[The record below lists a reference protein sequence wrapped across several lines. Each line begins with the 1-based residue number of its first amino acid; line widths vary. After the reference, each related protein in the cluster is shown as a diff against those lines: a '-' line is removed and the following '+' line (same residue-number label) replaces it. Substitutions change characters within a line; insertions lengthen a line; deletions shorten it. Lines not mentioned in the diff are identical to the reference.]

1 MSSRRKT
8 HGKYRNTPLATCLC
22 CESLRPR
29 PETPQA
35 VDPQACF
42 SAVFLTAHSPKEEA
56 QSPLNGEGG
65 GPSWTRTLVMGLVHG
80 GYMTRRY
87 HARRQSRQALLWR
100 VFYGSGELV
109 GQGSIVDVHKNGC
122 RISGRMP
129 VEVGSHLR
137 LCIWPTDNPT
147 DIVVAQG
154 TVRWAP
160 WT

>member
-1 MSSRRKT
+1 
-8 HGKYRNTPLATCLC
+8 
-22 CESLRPR
+22 
-29 PETPQA
+29 
-35 VDPQACF
+35 
-42 SAVFLTAHSPKEEA
+42 
-56 QSPLNGEGG
+56 
-65 GPSWTRTLVMGLVHG
+65 
-80 GYMTRRY
+80 MTRRY

-147 DIVVAQG
+147 NIVVAQG
-154 TVRWAP
+154 TVRWARGLEFGLLLDAHMP
-160 WT
+160 DLDELAHQLASVLGQNVVDRMPPPPPNVPYKPVGGGAENLPN

>member
-1 MSSRRKT
+1 
-8 HGKYRNTPLATCLC
+8 
-22 CESLRPR
+22 
-29 PETPQA
+29 
-35 VDPQACF
+35 
-42 SAVFLTAHSPKEEA
+42 
-56 QSPLNGEGG
+56 
-65 GPSWTRTLVMGLVHG
+65 
-80 GYMTRRY
+80 MTRRY

-154 TVRWAP
+154 IVRWARGLEFGLLLDAHMP
-160 WT
+160 DLDELARQLASVLGQNVVGTAPPTPGNVPYKPVGGGPESMPN

>member
-1 MSSRRKT
+1 
-8 HGKYRNTPLATCLC
+8 
-22 CESLRPR
+22 
-29 PETPQA
+29 
-35 VDPQACF
+35 
-42 SAVFLTAHSPKEEA
+42 
-56 QSPLNGEGG
+56 
-65 GPSWTRTLVMGLVHG
+65 
-80 GYMTRRY
+80 MTRRY

-154 TVRWAP
+154 IVRWARGLEFGLLLDAHMP
-160 WT
+160 DLDELARQLASVLGQNVVGTAPPAPGNVPYKPVGGGPESMPN

>member
-1 MSSRRKT
+1 
-8 HGKYRNTPLATCLC
+8 
-22 CESLRPR
+22 
-29 PETPQA
+29 
-35 VDPQACF
+35 
-42 SAVFLTAHSPKEEA
+42 
-56 QSPLNGEGG
+56 
-65 GPSWTRTLVMGLVHG
+65 
-80 GYMTRRY
+80 MTRRY

-154 TVRWAP
+154 TVRWARGLEFGLLLDGHMP
-160 WT
+160 DLDELARQLASVLGQNAAVGSVPPPPANVPYKPVGGGPESSPTR

>member
-1 MSSRRKT
+1 
-8 HGKYRNTPLATCLC
+8 
-22 CESLRPR
+22 
-29 PETPQA
+29 
-35 VDPQACF
+35 
-42 SAVFLTAHSPKEEA
+42 
-56 QSPLNGEGG
+56 
-65 GPSWTRTLVMGLVHG
+65 
-80 GYMTRRY
+80 MTRRY

-122 RISGRMP
+122 RISGCMP

-154 TVRWAP
+154 TVRWARGLEFGLLLDAHMP
-160 WT
+160 DLDELARQLASVLGQNVVGTGLPPPANVPYKPVGGGPESVPN